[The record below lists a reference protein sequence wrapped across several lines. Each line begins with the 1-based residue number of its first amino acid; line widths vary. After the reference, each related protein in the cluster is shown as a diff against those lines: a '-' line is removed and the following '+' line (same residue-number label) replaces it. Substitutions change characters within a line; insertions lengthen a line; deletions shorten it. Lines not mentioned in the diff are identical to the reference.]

1 MRGLISKGT
10 LLTHTALREPAF
22 PTAVIT
28 EAIRWTEHNGPLDD
42 AQAMRTAVS
51 RTTDSHGQLAER
63 ALQLGERIGLQA
75 ELARARQWAPWVLL
89 ALVALIVIAGLGL
102 AGNVVGGGERHINV
116 IVALVSLLGLH
127 ALTLLAW
134 LVGLW
139 MPAGMF
145 GTASL
150 GWIWLSLTARV
161 AGGKRGQAPLLVR
174 ATTGLLSRARLLPWA
189 FGLVSHGIWSLSFAV
204 VLAAMLFALAFRSY
218 TLSWETTI
226 LDPAFFVQAVQALGW
241 LPAKLGFPVPDAAT
255 VLAAAPGAV
264 GAADQRTWALWL
276 TGCIVVYGLLPRV
289 ALVLLSAAMWRGRRH
304 ALQPDWSE
312 PYYRK
317 LQARFDALAPAAIVD
332 ADPGRAHGTTP
343 AGLPDSQLQDMR
355 FVVGFELPP
364 DMPWPPAALSAA
376 LSTEAATTAQVHR
389 IDGSA
394 PARRALLDQLARIHP
409 RTVLLVCHAASSP
422 DRGTERFVREV
433 LAHCGECR
441 LWLAGTHDAAP
452 DARATQRWLDW
463 LRDTGLERITANDRL
478 DASLLQRSEQS
489 KQSEGREGATA
500 P

>member
-1 MRGLISKGT
+1 MRAPGTLRGTREQTSQGT
-10 LLTHTALREPAF
+10 LLTTTALREPADPSF
-22 PTAVIT
+22 PNAVIT
-28 EAIRWTEHNGPLDD
+28 EAIRWSELNGPLDET
-42 AQAMRTAVS
+42 QALRIAAS
-51 RTTDSHGQLAER
+51 RTTSPHGQVTER

-89 ALVALIVIAGLGL
+89 GMVALIVTAGLGL

-134 LVGLW
+134 LAGLW
-139 MPAGMF
+139 LPAGTS
-145 GTASL
+145 GSASL
-150 GWIWLSLTARV
+150 GWAWLWLTARV
-161 AGGKRGQAPLLVR
+161 AGGKRGQAPVLVR
-174 ATTGLLSRARLLPWA
+174 AATGLLSRARLLPWA
-189 FGLVSHGIWSLSFAV
+189 FGVVSHGIWSLSFAA

-226 LDPAFFVQAVQALGW
+226 LEPAFFVRAVHALGW
-241 LPAKLGFPVPDAAT
+241 APAWLGFPVPDAAT
-255 VLAAAPGAV
+255 VLATAPTATNAGA
-264 GAADQRTWALWL
+264 GGQRTWALWL

-289 ALVLLSAAMWRGRRH
+289 ALLLCSAALCRSRRR

-317 LQARFDALAPAAIVD
+317 LLARFAAMTPATIVD
-332 ADPGRAHGTTP
+332 ADPGRAHDATP
-343 AGLPDSQLQDMR
+343 AGLSASQLQDLL

-364 DMPWPPAALSAA
+364 DTPWPPAALPT
-376 LSTEAATTAQVHR
+376 TEAMQVQR

-394 PARRALLDQLARIHP
+394 PSRRALLDQLARIRP

-422 DRGTERFVREV
+422 DRGTERFLREL

-441 LWLAGTHDAAP
+441 LWLADAPRADPTH
-452 DARATQRWLDW
+452 ATRRWLDW
-463 LRDTGLERITANDRL
+463 LQGTGLQRVSASDRL
-478 DASLLQRSEQS
+478 DTALREAAS
-489 KQSEGREGATA
+489 A

>member
-1 MRGLISKGT
+1 MT
-10 LLTHTALREPAF
+10 DTALREPAF
-22 PTAVIT
+22 SDAVIT
-28 EAIRWTEHNGPLDD
+28 EAVRWAEQNGPLDD
-42 AQAMRTAVS
+42 AQAMRTAA
-51 RTTDSHGQLAER
+51 SHSAGGRAQITER
-63 ALQLGERIGLQA
+63 ALRLGERLGLQP
-75 ELARARQWAPWVLL
+75 ELTRARQWAPWVLL
-89 ALVALIVIAGLGL
+89 GMVALIVLAGLGL

-134 LVGLW
+134 LAGLW
-139 MPAGMF
+139 LPPGTF
-145 GTASL
+145 GSASL

-174 ATTGLLSRARLLPWA
+174 AATGLLLRARLLPWA

-241 LPAKLGFPVPDAAT
+241 APAKLGFPVPDAT
-255 VLAAAPGAV
+255 TILAAAPGAANA
-264 GAADQRTWALWL
+264 GGQRTWALWL

-289 ALVLLSAAMWRGRRH
+289 ALVLWSAAMWRSRRK
-304 ALQPDWSE
+304 ALRPDWSE

-317 LQARFDALAPAAIVD
+317 LLARFAAMAPATIVD
-332 ADPGRAHGTTP
+332 ADPGRAHDATP
-343 AGLPDSQLQDMR
+343 AGLPDSQLQDML

-364 DMPWPPAALSAA
+364 DMPWPPSALPAAAL
-376 LSTEAATTAQVHR
+376 QVQR

-394 PARRALLDQLARIHP
+394 SSRRALLDQLARVHP

-422 DRGTERFVREV
+422 DRGTERFLREV

-441 LWLAGTHDAAP
+441 LWLADAPNAG
-452 DARATQRWLDW
+452 ATQRWLDW
-463 LRDTGLERITANDRL
+463 LHGTGLQRIAASDRL
-478 DASLLQRSEQS
+478 DVALHET
-489 KQSEGREGATA
+489 ATA
-500 P
+500 AP

>member
-1 MRGLISKGT
+1 MT
-10 LLTHTALREPAF
+10 NTALRESAF
-22 PTAVIT
+22 PAAVIT
-28 EAIRWTEHNGPLDD
+28 EAIRWTEQNGPLDD
-42 AQAMRTAVS
+42 AQALRTAAS
-51 RTTDSHGQLAER
+51 RTADAHGQIIER
-63 ALQLGERIGLQA
+63 ALQLGERIGLQP
-75 ELARARQWAPWVLL
+75 EFARARQWAPWVLL
-89 ALVALIVIAGLGL
+89 ALVALIVMAGLGL

-127 ALTLLAW
+127 ALTLLLW

-139 MPAGMF
+139 MPLGSF
-145 GTASL
+145 NTASL

-161 AGGKRGQAPLLVR
+161 AGGKRGQAPVLVR
-174 ATTGLLSRARLLPWA
+174 ATTGLLSRAKLLPWA

-226 LDPAFFVQAVQALGW
+226 LDPDFFVRAVQVLGW
-241 LPAKLGFPVPDAAT
+241 APAKLGFPVPDAAT
-255 VLAAAPGAV
+255 VLAAAPGAA
-264 GAADQRTWALWL
+264 GQRTWALWL

-289 ALVLLSAAMWRGRRH
+289 ALVLLSAFVWKSRRK
-304 ALQPDWSE
+304 ALQPDWRE

-317 LQARFDALAPAAIVD
+317 LLARFAAMAPAAIVD
-332 ADPGRAHGTTP
+332 ADPGRTRGAVPT
-343 AGLPDSQLQDMR
+343 GLPASELHDAL

-364 DMPWPPAALSAA
+364 DMPWPPVALPAGM
-376 LSTEAATTAQVHR
+376 ATQVQR

-394 PARRALLDQLARIHP
+394 PARRILLDQLAHAHP

-422 DRGTERFVREV
+422 DRGTERFLREV

-441 LWLAGTHDAAP
+441 LWLADAPGAS
-452 DARATQRWLDW
+452 ATQRWLDW
-463 LRDTGLERITANDRL
+463 LRDTGLERITASDRL
-478 DASLLQRSEQS
+478 DIALPES
-489 KQSEGREGATA
+489 AIA

>member
-1 MRGLISKGT
+1 MT
-10 LLTHTALREPAF
+10 NTALRESAF
-22 PTAVIT
+22 PDAVIT
-28 EAIRWTEHNGPLDD
+28 EAIRWTEQSGPLDD
-42 AQAMRTAVS
+42 VQALRIAASRTA
-51 RTTDSHGQLAER
+51 DAHGQVTER
-63 ALQLGERIGLQA
+63 ALQLGERIGLQP

-89 ALVALIVIAGLGL
+89 ALVALIVMAGLGL

-127 ALTLLAW
+127 ALTLLLW
-134 LVGLW
+134 LAGLW
-139 MPAGMF
+139 MPLGSF
-145 GTASL
+145 NTASL

-161 AGGKRGQAPLLVR
+161 AGGKRGQAPVLVR
-174 ATTGLLSRARLLPWA
+174 ATTGLLSRAKLLPWA

-226 LDPAFFVQAVQALGW
+226 LDPDFFVRVVQVLGW
-241 LPAKLGFPVPDAAT
+241 APAKLGFPVPDAAT
-255 VLAAAPGAV
+255 VLAAAPGAA
-264 GAADQRTWALWL
+264 GQRTWALWL

-289 ALVLLSAAMWRGRRH
+289 ALVLLSAFVWKRRRT
-304 ALQPDWSE
+304 ALQPDWRE

-317 LQARFDALAPAAIVD
+317 LLARFAALAPAAIVD
-332 ADPGRAHGTTP
+332 ADPGRRRGAMP
-343 AGLPDSQLQDMR
+343 AGLPASELHEAL

-364 DMPWPPAALSAA
+364 DMPWPPAALPAGV
-376 LSTEAATTAQVHR
+376 ATQAQR

-394 PARRALLDQLARIHP
+394 PTRRALLDQLAHTHP

-422 DRGTERFVREV
+422 DRGTERFLREV

-441 LWLAGTHDAAP
+441 LWLADAPGAS
-452 DARATQRWLDW
+452 ATQRWLDW
-463 LRDTGLERITANDRL
+463 LRDTGLERITASDRL
-478 DASLLQRSEQS
+478 GIALPES
-489 KQSEGREGATA
+489 AIA